1 MVRTR
6 FGFSVISSIL
16 MMLIQLASSS
26 MIYAEEDKPML
37 VSFDK
42 PEAAKQWQ
50 TINDNV
56 MGGISEG
63 KCRITKEK
71 TLEFSG
77 NLSLE
82 NNGGF
87 ASVRSKAVK
96 LDLDK
101 YEGVVLRV
109 RGDGRPFYFNL
120 HVPTAMPAF
129 SHRAKFDTKKNEW
142 QEVRIPWKDFRATA
156 FGRELEKESSLDPSK
171 VNAIGFLIADKK
183 AGPFKLEVEWIKG
196 IPKATKKK

>member
-1 MVRTR
+1 MVKTR
-6 FGFSVISSIL
+6 FGFLVISSVL
-16 MMLIQLASSS
+16 AMLIQMAASSVLN
-26 MIYAEEDKPML
+26 AEEDKQML

-63 KCRITKEK
+63 KCRITKQK
-71 TLEFSG
+71 TLEFTG

-87 ASVRSKAVK
+87 ASVRSKAVI

-101 YEGVVLRV
+101 CEGVILRV
-109 RGDGRPFYFNL
+109 RGDGRSFYFNL

-142 QEVRIPWKDFRATA
+142 QEVRIPWKEFRATA
-156 FGRELEKESSLDPSK
+156 FGRELEEESSLDPSK
-171 VNAIGFLIADKK
+171 VNAVGFLIGDKK
-183 AGPFKLEVEWIKG
+183 AGPFSLEVEWMKG

>member
-6 FGFSVISSIL
+6 FSVISSVL
-16 MMLIQLASSS
+16 TMLLQLASSS
-26 MIYAEEDKPML
+26 MLYAEEDKQML
-37 VSFDK
+37 LSFDK
-42 PEAAKQWQ
+42 PEAAKQWR
-50 TINDNV
+50 TINDSV
-56 MGGISEG
+56 MGGVSEG

-87 ASVRSKAVK
+87 ASVRSKTVK

-101 YEGVVLRV
+101 YEGVILRV

-129 SHRAKFDTKKNEW
+129 SHRVKFETKKEEW
-142 QEVRIPWKDFRATA
+142 QEVRISWKEFRATA
-156 FGRELEKESSLDPSK
+156 FGKELENKSSLDPSK
-171 VNAIGFLIADKK
+171 VNAIGVLIADKK